1 MQITAPRFDFQN
13 LVQSHGWVH
22 LAPWQWSP
30 NDLILSRPMNI
41 RNGDAVPITIHA
53 RHHEDKSVIHWRHNG
68 SLNLTATDRLSI
80 RSQIR
85 RMLCLDIDYSSF
97 HNLCSQDSRLE
108 FVARKRCGGM
118 LRCPTVF
125 EDLVKTVCTTNCD
138 WRNTERMCESLCRL
152 KEGAFPT
159 PESLLQYSVTDL
171 AQKVPLGYR
180 AETVLDIAKLFH
192 EDNPPLDELARTG
205 QFQAIKDFLK
215 RINGVGPYSVNHM
228 LVLLGYYGEIP
239 VDSEVLKYVSK
250 THFRGKPI
258 TPKQAV
264 APYDEY
270 GDFRFLAYKFL
281 RMAQRMNGK
290 E

>member
-1 MQITAPRFDFQN
+1 MQITARRFDFQN

-22 LAPWQWSP
+22 LAPCQWSSR
-30 NDLILSRPMNI
+30 DMSLSRPLQLQG
-41 RNGDAVPITIHA
+41 GDAVPVTIHA
-53 RHHEDKSVIHWRHNG
+53 RHHDGRSVVHWRHG
-68 SLNLTATDRLSI
+68 DNLGLSAEDRLLI

-85 RMLCLDIDYSSF
+85 RMLCLDFDYSGF
-97 HNLCSQDSRLE
+97 HRICSQDPRLE
-108 FVARKRCGGM
+108 FVPRKRCGGM
-118 LRCPTVF
+118 LRSPTAF

-152 KEGAFPT
+152 NAGAFPT
-159 PESLLQYSVTDL
+159 PEHLLQYSVTEL
-171 AQKVPLGYR
+171 SRQVPLGYR
-180 AETVLDIAKLFH
+180 AKTVLEIANLFH
-192 EDNPPLDELARTG
+192 EGDPQLDELARAG
-205 QFQAIKDFLK
+205 EYQEIKDFLK

-258 TPKQAV
+258 SPKQAI
-264 APYDEY
+264 APYDRY
-270 GDFRFLAYKFL
+270 GEFRFLAYKFL

-290 E
+290 D